1 MKSIGA
7 KSYFLKG
14 AVAGILFFFI
24 GYQGYSQES
33 LPTANDY
40 KKFYKTKT
48 LIVLEDSPFS
58 DYNSK
63 IKNAIQKNWKLTEY
77 DFISN
82 KEFEQKKL
90 NPEYSFLVTS
100 IVTFNKDKTK
110 AEYNFLSLLMGGTA
124 TDITDMT
131 DLCSIPLSY
140 LDVDEESYLYKM
152 ESLTRFIQN
161 HVSFISDYPSV
172 ISKNILKFYNKN
184 MGEIKNKILYITQK
198 DLPKDAK
205 SLSKIKKLYSGRVK
219 IVSSD
224 EIENAISNKD
234 RDVVFLHKV
243 GPEKTTKK
251 ARCFKVIIGADDAK
265 IYYFDYHMIKNKQ
278 TDSFLSKDFKK
289 LLN

>member
-1 MKSIGA
+1 MKSIGP
-7 KSYFLKG
+7 KFSILKKVVSFL
-14 AVAGILFFFI
+14 LFFFI
-24 GYQGYSQES
+24 GYQGYSQKS

-40 KKFYKTKT
+40 KRFYKTKT
-48 LIVLEDSPFS
+48 LVVLEDSPFS
-58 DYNSK
+58 DYNDK
-63 IKNAIQKNWKLTEY
+63 MKNAIKKNWKLTEY

>member
-1 MKSIGA
+1 MKSIGT
-7 KSYFLKG
+7 KSYFLKR
-14 AVAGILFFFI
+14 AIIGILFFLI
-24 GYQGYSQES
+24 GYHGYSQES
-33 LPTANDY
+33 LPTVNDY

-172 ISKNILKFYNKN
+172 ISKNILKYYNKN

>member
-24 GYQGYSQES
+24 RYQGYSQES